1 MDLDMRRLRYFVTL
15 AEELNYR
22 AAAQRL
28 HLAQPVL
35 SRQIKTLERELGA
48 QLFVRDHTGTRL
60 TAAGEQL
67 REDASALLASVDGLR
82 RRVTAAAT
90 GGRTLTVGF
99 MPGLTI
105 TAATRAF
112 AAAHPDVSV
121 EVLRTDWT
129 DQAEVLHDGRVD
141 VGFVR
146 TPIDLTGLSSVS
158 LFFEPHVALVPA
170 EHPLAGHAAVDIGDL
185 TGDVL
190 LQSADAIPEWRTL
203 PGHETHTGPTP
214 AARSVEEK
222 LEWVAGGRGFSALPQ
237 SVADY
242 YRRPDIVAL
251 PLRDVQPNE
260 VRLAWLGDRPTPVL
274 VRDFIDVVGTQFV
287 GAPALP

>member
-1 MDLDMRRLRYFVTL
+1 MDLDMRRLRYFVAL

-35 SRQIKTLERELGA
+35 SRQIKTLERELDT
-48 QLFVRDHTGTRL
+48 QLFVRDSTGTRL
-60 TAAGEQL
+60 TPAGERL
-67 REDASALLASVDGLR
+67 REEAALLLASVEGLR
-82 RRVTAAAT
+82 RRVTAAAAGT
-90 GGRTLTVGF
+90 RTLTVGF
-99 MPGLTI
+99 MPGLTV
-105 TAATRAF
+105 TSATRAF
-112 AAAHPDVSV
+112 ASAHPNVSV

-129 DQAEVLHDGRVD
+129 DQVEVFHDGRVD

-146 TPIDLTGLSSVS
+146 MPIDLTGLSSVS

-170 EHPLAGHAAVDIGDL
+170 GHRLAARDAIDLGDL
-185 TGDVL
+185 AAEVL
-190 LQSADAIPEWRTL
+190 LQSADAIPEWKAL
-203 PGHETHTGPTP
+203 PGHETHVGPTP

-222 LEWVAGGRGFSALPQ
+222 LEWVAGGRGFSVLPQ

-251 PLRDVQPNE
+251 PLRDVGPNE
-260 VRLAWLGDRPTPVL
+260 VRLAWLRDRATPILEDFVSL
-274 VRDFIDVVGTQFV
+274 VRSQV
-287 GAPALP
+287 ANELSSR